1 MARPHEIIY
10 PDSEEADA
18 YTHPLILAEGQ
29 TSDVPRLDEASGT
42 ELFEEVARR
51 AIRNATDDELVE
63 ELRRRYPVAE
73 QS

>member
-1 MARPHEIIY
+1 MRPHEIIY
-10 PDSEEADA
+10 PDSELANPEI
-18 YTHPLILAEGQ
+18 LLAEGQ
-29 TSDVPRLDEASGT
+29 TSDIPRLDEATGN

-63 ELRRRYPVAE
+63 ELRRRYPVAD